1 MKIAILV
8 PTWDT
13 RSWNQLDP
21 GNVFGTLFTKM
32 LKERGEEVTLFP
44 IGMGDRP
51 RAQSNWY
58 VSSTLHAL
66 HMFFAKAEGFDL
78 IHNHLGLFP
87 LLCNPAPTIPVLTTF
102 YAPLTQEE
110 ITFIQNSPSL
120 LFYTSACGEQVAEA
134 PTFLPAVTPGLNPTT
149 NDNDSSP
156 GSHLIYAGPIHPDYA
171 VHECIEVALDT
182 RSELFITGPVENSIY
197 FSRTVEPLIDGRQIK
212 YSEEFSKDFS
222 SELARARAFLNGFKK
237 GSSLNPLVLR
247 ALAHGVPVITVPSPC
262 LESLIKNGENGFV
275 VEDKSEAIHAV
286 QQVNSIDRA
295 ACRVK
300 PEQHFNISEMI
311 EQMLSLYKKVHALTR
326 REDHRPWGYY
336 VVLADNP
343 DHKVKRI
350 VVWPEKRLSLQRHKR
365 RSEHWHIVDGKAI
378 VTLNDN
384 TIPLEAGESVDIPK
398 GTAHR
403 IQNPDPNHELVFIEV
418 QRGDYFG
425 EDDIERLEDDFGRA

>member
-8 PTWDT
+8 PVWRI

-21 GNVFGTLFTKM
+21 GNVFGTLLANT
-32 LKERGEEVTLFP
+32 LKERGEEVTLYP
-44 IGMGDRP
+44 IGMGDHP
-51 RAQSNWY
+51 GAQPNCY
-58 VSSTLHAL
+58 ISSTLHAL
-66 HMFFAKAEGFDL
+66 HMFFAKAEGVDL

-87 LLCNPAPTIPVLTTF
+87 LLCNPAPMIPVLTTF
-102 YAPLTQEE
+102 YAPLAQEE
-110 ITFIQNSPSL
+110 ITFTRNSSSL
-120 LFYTSACGEQVAEA
+120 FFYTSACSERVTEVS
-134 PTFLPAVTPGLNPTT
+134 TFLPAVTPALSPATD
-149 NDNDSSP
+149 DNDSSP
-156 GSHLIYAGPIHPDYA
+156 GSHLIYAGPIPPDYA

-182 RSELFITGPVENSIY
+182 QSELFIAGPIEDPVY
-197 FSRTVEPLIDGRQIK
+197 FSRAVEPLIDGRQIK
-212 YSEEFSKDFS
+212 YSEEFDKDFS
-222 SELARARAFLNGFKK
+222 FELARAKAFLSGFKK

-247 ALAHGVPVITVPSPC
+247 ALTRGVPVITAPSPC
-262 LESLIKNGENGFV
+262 LGGFIKNNENGFV
-275 VEDKSEAIHAV
+275 VEDRAEAVHAV
-286 QQVNSIDRA
+286 QQVGSIDRS

-300 PEQHFNISEMI
+300 SEQHFNLSEMT
-311 EQMLSLYKKVHALTR
+311 EQALSLYEKIYTLTR

-350 VVWPEKRLSLQRHKR
+350 VVWPEKRLSLQRHRR
-365 RSEHWHIVDGKAI
+365 RSEHWHIIDGKAI

-403 IQNPDPNHELVFIEV
+403 IQNPNPNHELVFIEV

-425 EDDIERLEDDFGRA
+425 EDDIERLEDDFGRV